1 MDSTNMFT
9 IQSTFSDSLLVWRKV
24 SFRELIWKFIRPLL
38 VSRATYSHY
47 RLSLWTTWKNFKVRY
62 IVHARHGH
70 NLLVP
75 GTDLAVYQ
83 KCVNYERTKWHSAL
97 PSNIKVLSHDTKVF
111 KLALKDEISAHLFYF
126 VDDCYFQLKAYK

>member
-1 MDSTNMFT
+1 MFT
-9 IQSTFSDSLLVWRKV
+9 IQSTFSDLLLVWRKV
-24 SFRELIWKFIRPLL
+24 SFRELIWKFILPSL
-38 VSRATYSHY
+38 VSRPTYFQY
-47 RLSLWTTWKNFKVRY
+47 RLSLWTTRKNFKIRN

-83 KCVNYERTKWHSAL
+83 ICVNYERSKWRSAL

-111 KLALKDEISAHLFYF
+111 KLALKGEISAHSFYF
-126 VDDCYFQLKAYK
+126 ADDSYFQLKVYK